1 MKITNNFGI
10 NSSPILFC
18 FYRKRIKCFTSK
30 KTIKMKT
37 NNNNSIP
44 NKVTKSIFFLAAL
57 PVLLGAQSHSSVNSS
72 NTLNDVKQGRQA
84 KERMDTKKDTAT
96 FAAGCFWCVE
106 EQFKQLNG
114 VSSVISGFTGG
125 TISNPTYKQ
134 VCTGTT
140 GHAEAC
146 NIIYDPSKITY
157 AELLAAFFVAHD
169 PTELN
174 RQGNDIGT
182 QYRSAIFYH
191 NENQKKQA
199 QYYINRLDD
208 EKAYNS
214 KIVTEIVPYKVFYK
228 AEDHHQNFYDNNTEL
243 PYCQLVI
250 KPKLDK
256 FRKVFKEKL
265 KQN

>member
-1 MKITNNFGI
+1 
-10 NSSPILFC
+10 
-18 FYRKRIKCFTSK
+18 
-30 KTIKMKT
+30 MKT
-37 NNNNSIP
+37 NNANSIS
-44 NKVTKSIFFLAAL
+44 KRIARTVFLLFAL
-57 PVLLGAQSHSSVNSS
+57 SVLLCAQSYKNVNIS
-72 NTLNDVKQGRQA
+72 NTDKNMKQEKRT
-84 KERMDTKKDTAT
+84 KEITGIKKDTAT
-96 FAAGCFWCVE
+96 FAGGCFWCIE
-106 EQFKQLNG
+106 EQFKQLKG
-114 VSSVISGFTGG
+114 VLSVISGFSGG
-125 TISNPTYKQ
+125 TVSHPSYEQ

-146 NIIYDPSKITY
+146 NIIYDPSKISY

-191 NENQKKQA
+191 SENQKKQA
-199 QYYINRLDD
+199 RFYIRRLDE

-214 KIVTEIVPYKVFYK
+214 EIVTEVVPYKVFYK
-228 AEDHHQNFYDNNTEL
+228 AEDYHQNYYDNNSEV
-243 PYCQLVI
+243 PYCRLVI

-265 KQN
+265 KHK